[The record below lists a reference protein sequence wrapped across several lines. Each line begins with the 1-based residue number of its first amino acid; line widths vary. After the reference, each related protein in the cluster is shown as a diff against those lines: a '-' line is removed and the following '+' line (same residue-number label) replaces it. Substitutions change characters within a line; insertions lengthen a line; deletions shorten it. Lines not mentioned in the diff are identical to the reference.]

1 MNGPH
6 DMGGMH
12 AFGAINPEPEET
24 EPLFHEPWER
34 KALALT
40 LACGALGQWSI
51 DEARSV
57 RESLD
62 PALYTSSSYYRK
74 WIEALTRQMV
84 EKGLLTSEELET
96 ATVRQMP
103 EPGSYRVLNA
113 DAVDKVYS
121 AGGPTSMDI
130 DNAPLFQVGDLV
142 LARNMNPIGHTRIP
156 RYVRGHVGEI
166 VLWHGGHVFADD
178 SARGVRRGEHLYT
191 VQFMARDLW
200 GPEAAAQDSVMV
212 DLWEPY
218 LEAP

>member
-6 DMGGMH
+6 DMGGMQ
-12 AFGAINPEPEET
+12 AYGAINPEPEAT

-40 LACGALGQWSI
+40 LACGALGKWSI

-57 RESLD
+57 RESLE
-62 PALYTSSSYYRK
+62 PALYTSSSYYQK
-74 WIEALTRQMV
+74 WFEALSRQIV
-84 EKGLLTSEELET
+84 DKGLVTADELET
-96 ATVRQMP
+96 ATASP
-103 EPGSYRVLNA
+103 TPDATSHRVLTA

-121 AGGPTSMDI
+121 RGGPTNIDL
-130 DNAPLFQVGDLV
+130 DNAAIYRIGDRV
-142 LARNMNPIGHTRIP
+142 RARNMNPVGHTRIP
-156 RYVRGHVGEI
+156 RYVRGHVGEV

-178 SARGVRRGEHLYT
+178 SAIGIRRGEHLYT
-191 VQFMARDLW
+191 VKFMARDLW
-200 GPEAAAQDSVMV
+200 GPEAPAGDSVMV